1 MKTCVCCNAEVENS
15 VKFCPYCGK
24 SLFKHTSTQS
34 EKVFADTNSSKAE
47 EEYEYQSS
55 SMVERSRGVIWG
67 VVFCIAL
74 VLLFLFI
81 ADSGSLNLFS
91 KKCSNCGDKIT
102 GEAVTAGDRNYCS
115 YNCYMSDFFSGK

>member
-24 SLFKHTSTQS
+24 SLFKHPTAQS
-34 EKVFADTNSSKAE
+34 KKVFADTNSSKT
-47 EEYEYQSS
+47 EEYKYQSS
-55 SMVERSRGVIWG
+55 ATVERSRGVILG

-74 VLLFLFI
+74 VLLLLFI

-102 GEAVTAGDRNYCS
+102 GEAISAGERDYCS
-115 YNCYMSDFFSGK
+115 YNCYMSDFFSGQ